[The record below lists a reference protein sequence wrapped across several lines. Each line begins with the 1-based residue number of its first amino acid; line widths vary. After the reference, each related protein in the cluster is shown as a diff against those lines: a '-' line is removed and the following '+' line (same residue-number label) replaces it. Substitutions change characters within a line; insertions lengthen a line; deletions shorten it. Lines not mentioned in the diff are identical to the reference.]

1 MKLKYTTDICGND
14 LLTDDSENH
23 QIMMEWEKPYM
34 EYSINMLKPFGRVL
48 EIGFGMGYS
57 ATKICEFNAVTEYN
71 VVECSPVV
79 WKKFEL
85 WRNEILKK
93 RPELKIEIIKGRWE
107 DVLCKESNGSY
118 DSIYFDDYNG
128 ELVESISRFPRFFY
142 KIIKDHIKIGSK
154 ICSYCTKNHNS
165 FDITNAHYECF
176 EYNIDIPQYC
186 KYAKG
191 DKMYVPIW
199 TIVGIISVEEQEKIL
214 QPTNPEQKKFKKQA
228 LKAKEYYDKPKSIYC
243 NLLVIDNFYIDA
255 KETREYILKE
265 EFKVRGNYPG
275 QRTTSKANIHLKE
288 MIQGYIQHFAGKI
301 IDWPMPSTNNNNG
314 QNNNDTYK
322 SHSFDFGIVTMTQE
336 YLHYHALN
344 SDLEK
349 RKKEIKKYLNSLE
362 INLDEYTF
370 VATAGTPTTV
380 AAVKLGQDFFSYDK
394 DVVNGTIV
402 NLDDLQTCLT
412 LLSNSSKEEI
422 TKLVGRGR
430 VEFIEVG
437 IFIYQAIYEV
447 LGKSESIV
455 LDDGLREGVAINAC
469 LKCKT

>member
-214 QPTNPEQKKFKKQA
+214 QPTNSEQEKFKKQA

-314 QNNNDTYK
+314 QNNNDTYNGAFQYTT
-322 SHSFDFGIVTMTQE
+322 SRDRTWIHNDGWNNWAGVLYLTPNAPVSSGTGIFRFKDGTRSADEAEVRGNKKLLDENSQDYTKWELVDRVGNVFNRLVLFNSKQ
-336 YLHYHALN
+336 YHASLDYFGTN
-344 SDLEK
+344 
-349 RKKEIKKYLNSLE
+349 KENGRL
-362 INLDEYTF
+362 F
-370 VATAGTPTTV
+370 QVF
-380 AAVKLGQDFFSYDK
+380 FFS
-394 DVVNGTIV
+394 T
-402 NLDDLQTCLT
+402 
-412 LLSNSSKEEI
+412 E
-422 TKLVGRGR
+422 R
-430 VEFIEVG
+430 
-437 IFIYQAIYEV
+437 
-447 LGKSESIV
+447 
-455 LDDGLREGVAINAC
+455 
-469 LKCKT
+469 

>member
-93 RPELKIEIIKGRWE
+93 RLELKIEIIKGRWE

-314 QNNNDTYK
+314 QNNNDTYNGAFQYTT
-322 SHSFDFGIVTMTQE
+322 SRDRTWIHNDGWNNWAGVLYLTPNAPVSSGTGIFRFKDGTRSADEAEVRGNKKLLDENSQDYTKWELVDRVGNVFNRLVLFNSKQ
-336 YLHYHALN
+336 YHASLDYFGTN
-344 SDLEK
+344 
-349 RKKEIKKYLNSLE
+349 KENGRL
-362 INLDEYTF
+362 F
-370 VATAGTPTTV
+370 QVF
-380 AAVKLGQDFFSYDK
+380 FFS
-394 DVVNGTIV
+394 T
-402 NLDDLQTCLT
+402 
-412 LLSNSSKEEI
+412 E
-422 TKLVGRGR
+422 R
-430 VEFIEVG
+430 
-437 IFIYQAIYEV
+437 
-447 LGKSESIV
+447 
-455 LDDGLREGVAINAC
+455 
-469 LKCKT
+469 

>member
-57 ATKICEFNAVTEYN
+57 ATKLCEFNAVTEYN

-128 ELVESISRFPRFFY
+128 ESLESINRFPRFFY

-186 KYAKG
+186 NYAKG

-199 TIVGIISVEEQEKIL
+199 TIVGDISGEEQEKIL
-214 QPTNPEQKKFKKQA
+214 QPTNPEQEKFKKQA

-255 KETREYILKE
+255 KETREHILKE

-275 QRTTSKANIHLKE
+275 QRTTSRANIHLKE

-301 IDWPMPSTNNNNG
+301 IDWPMPSTSNNNG
-314 QNNNDTYK
+314 QNNNDTYNGAFQYTT
-322 SHSFDFGIVTMTQE
+322 SRDRTWIHNDGWNNWAGVLYLTPNAPVSSGTGIFRFKDGTRSADEAEVRGNKKLLDENSQDYTKWELVDRVGNVFNRLVLFNSKQ
-336 YLHYHALN
+336 YHASLDYFGTN
-344 SDLEK
+344 
-349 RKKEIKKYLNSLE
+349 KENGRL
-362 INLDEYTF
+362 F
-370 VATAGTPTTV
+370 QVF
-380 AAVKLGQDFFSYDK
+380 FFS
-394 DVVNGTIV
+394 T
-402 NLDDLQTCLT
+402 
-412 LLSNSSKEEI
+412 E
-422 TKLVGRGR
+422 R
-430 VEFIEVG
+430 
-437 IFIYQAIYEV
+437 
-447 LGKSESIV
+447 
-455 LDDGLREGVAINAC
+455 
-469 LKCKT
+469 